1 MIKVI
6 PAGLPDA
13 EPPALVKV
21 SSRGLIGV
29 DRASLLKRSS
39 AGLLDRI
46 DRIDCRPGEN
56 LIHLIAL
63 GATEHYGP
71 NRNGDGF
78 SAAACRQHHDT
89 FCKYAFFYREHCFV
103 AGTKVVMANRV
114 RMPIESIGEGDMV
127 ATREGDKKVLRVM
140 QEDYLGDG
148 VCIRLEGSLNS
159 VTVTG
164 EHPVLVVRRDE
175 LHCRHKYCCLTD
187 GDHQQQCVPCR
198 KLRADVSPKYVPAGS
213 VEGGDYVLIHRPA
226 AGTEAVSPEFAE
238 LVGWVASEGHIP
250 ESSSVIAFTFSS
262 KNVADLQ
269 AVEKCLLANGCQK
282 VTKRVR
288 KDGLTGLT
296 CSRRELADRV
306 SKYVWGVKTEKRL
319 SGDLLRWD
327 RASLLRF
334 MGSYIDGDGHVSTN
348 GRLRIRSCSP
358 HMLTGLADIIHA
370 LGSPTRIVW
379 DTPVG
384 QEVWASGKMYIGNG
398 SGVVVVSGH
407 FAGDVCEHSRKKKTY
422 TGRRSQTVD
431 IQGCFLRQVASVE
444 NVTIDEPVYNLE
456 VEDAHHYFAEEM
468 VVHNCNADP
477 LKSYGIVKASLFN
490 EDMQRI
496 ELLVALNGTAEAAK
510 RNKGLVADKEME
522 KLANNDQIAVSMS
535 CRVPN
540 DVCNCCGNKA
550 RNRSEYCRGFDEGGS
565 CPGGGAFRKLG
576 TVTADGT
583 QLYVDNPQP
592 TFFDISNV
600 HRPADRT
607 AYASGVVK
615 AASFQK
621 LVGGAELAERYG
633 LTDAPFAARPD
644 DRVWPLLRKLAGVED
659 RLAGTRHTDNLA
671 FSAAVRSPVAWA
683 SVPFGPL
690 LKAAAA
696 RHVLLPLDGFVA
708 AAGGSPADAAAAAA
722 TLPSVFRELVASR
735 PVKLAAAVA
744 VSAPALYGDPAATRL
759 ADAAAVDYSLAPTA
773 VDRRVLLA
781 SLYGSPSALRAPAK
795 TASTGG
801 RDTAAAYAAYQ
812 LATLLATRQDE
823 FFCELVIRHN
833 GM

>member
-1 MIKVI
+1 
-6 PAGLPDA
+6 
-13 EPPALVKV
+13 
-21 SSRGLIGV
+21 
-29 DRASLLKRSS
+29 
-39 AGLLDRI
+39 
-46 DRIDCRPGEN
+46 
-56 LIHLIAL
+56 
-63 GATEHYGP
+63 
-71 NRNGDGF
+71 
-78 SAAACRQHHDT
+78 
-89 FCKYAFFYREHCFV
+89 
-103 AGTKVVMANRV
+103 
-114 RMPIESIGEGDMV
+114 
-127 ATREGDKKVLRVM
+127 
-140 QEDYLGDG
+140 
-148 VCIRLEGSLNS
+148 
-159 VTVTG
+159 
-164 EHPVLVVRRDE
+164 
-175 LHCRHKYCCLTD
+175 
-187 GDHQQQCVPCR
+187 
-198 KLRADVSPKYVPAGS
+198 
-213 VEGGDYVLIHRPA
+213 
-226 AGTEAVSPEFAE
+226 
-238 LVGWVASEGHIP
+238 
-250 ESSSVIAFTFSS
+250 
-262 KNVADLQ
+262 
-269 AVEKCLLANGCQK
+269 
-282 VTKRVR
+282 
-288 KDGLTGLT
+288 
-296 CSRRELADRV
+296 
-306 SKYVWGVKTEKRL
+306 
-319 SGDLLRWD
+319 
-327 RASLLRF
+327 
-334 MGSYIDGDGHVSTN
+334 
-348 GRLRIRSCSP
+348 
-358 HMLTGLADIIHA
+358 
-370 LGSPTRIVW
+370 
-379 DTPVG
+379 
-384 QEVWASGKMYIGNG
+384 
-398 SGVVVVSGH
+398 
-407 FAGDVCEHSRKKKTY
+407 
-422 TGRRSQTVD
+422 
-431 IQGCFLRQVASVE
+431 
-444 NVTIDEPVYNLE
+444 
-456 VEDAHHYFAEEM
+456 
-468 VVHNCNADP
+468 
-477 LKSYGIVKASLFN
+477 LFN

-522 KLANNDQIAVSMS
+522 KLANNDQLAVSMS

-781 SLYGSPSALRAPAK
+781 SLYGSPPALRAPAK